1 MPVWTEL
8 RGINALDLLLESDTG
23 DGANPFLLE
32 SDTDG
37 TATILLESEGT
48 DTTWTQRAA
57 LSDL

>member
-32 SDTDG
+32 LDTDG